1 MMKRRLLRLRARR
14 AFSLPLVLALSLLLV
29 TALSAT
35 LLSVNGAVQVNES
48 MLHRRQAFHAAEGIS
63 LAALEMA
70 SAKLRTLPLKP
81 SMPEADPGF
90 DAAMTTLLASNKTAL
105 NTFMNDPANVAL
117 LTPPG
122 YTLLP
127 ETSTTKF
134 TIDDLGRPTLKEL
147 DDGPFSGMFGLV
159 QPLTLSIAVRRDND
173 RTPATQ
179 RVQAQVDRAT
189 LSMFQ
194 FYVFSDV
201 YLDLDPGGPVD
212 AKGRIHTNQDF
223 CVAGEPRID
232 TVTAAGDILMSNRD
246 GQRCRRRASEHNNI
260 RIATDDAFSTFAT
273 LTKDHDAADW
283 VSYART
289 TFGGHV
295 FDSAHGVGPLRMPLS
310 GRPRVQA
317 GASVLA
323 MEQVSDPGDDS
334 LLVPIAQA
342 KEDNTTNMRFLVDP
356 MLVSEPDDVREQKFA
371 FKADVRIIDG
381 VWFVR
386 DPSNPRD
393 IGTPIWSDHP
403 GNGSTSY
410 AGNVAATVTTRTI
423 GQEDLRSSEG
433 WGGNTPVQYSYYSFE
448 PDSAAGTLRWA
459 RAGASPRAV
468 ISYGLLDN
476 AGGDL
481 WNPGTYTTT
490 PTSGSPGVVGPS
502 STLPQFLA
510 GARSGFKDGWLE
522 TRSESLDAPP
532 TGSDPGNSAVETKRS
547 RMLPINFDVLAFI
560 DALQTC
566 APGQSELGSYFP
578 GTCTGNPSARTFN
591 GVVYVASTWP
601 GSMDGLGDTAAAST
615 FAKLSPFHAENNT
628 DGNVVA
634 DPGLPMPLCFAS
646 ASTPP
651 TIRGAPT
658 PLSPTTPPALSTT
671 LTRCDQMGRAT
682 TNHSF
687 PTMLRLFNARHIHPA
702 SSTTYPG
709 TSIVVRA
716 DVLPR
721 GLTIATNLPVV
732 VMGNA
737 NVDTTPQRLR
747 TDALPTNDHFVPFLV
762 AGDRFYRFSTNWQD
776 ERANWVQPMNA
787 NARPAVPTKQFL
799 EILAGWNPTPSTPLS
814 GHDHSSDGFED
825 FPRYLECWGGAN
837 PVTYAGSI
845 VVGFASVYTRS
856 GANNGD
862 GNINVPAGFTF
873 ATCFPARDEG
883 YDFHLENPVNQPPG
897 APQILAQSVGYF
909 TAR

>member
-1 MMKRRLLRLRARR
+1 MIARLVRRLRARR
-14 AFSLPLVLALSLLLV
+14 GYALPIVLALSLLLV

-35 LLSVNGAVQVNES
+35 LLSINSSVQVNES

-63 LAALEMA
+63 LAALEIA
-70 SAKLRTLPLKP
+70 SARLRTLPLKP
-81 SMPEADPGF
+81 AIPEADPAF
-90 DAAMTTLLASNKTAL
+90 EPAMTTLLNDNKANLTAFL
-105 NTFMNDPANVAL
+105 NDPTNVAT

-127 ETSTTKF
+127 ESSSTKF
-134 TIDDLGRPTLKEL
+134 VVDDLGRPSLKEL
-147 DDGPFSGMFGLV
+147 DGGPFDGMYALV
-159 QPLTLSIAVRRDND
+159 QSLKLSISVRRDND

-189 LSMFQ
+189 MSMFQ

-201 YLDLDPGGPVD
+201 YLDLDPGGTVD
-212 AKGRIHTNQDF
+212 ARGRIHTNQDF
-223 CVAGEPRID
+223 CVAGQPRID

-246 GQRCRRRASEHNNI
+246 GHRCRRRAGESNNI
-260 RIATDDAFSTFAT
+260 RIATNNSFSAFAT
-273 LTKDHDAADW
+273 MTRDHDAADW
-283 VSYART
+283 LSYARN
-289 TFGGHV
+289 TFNNHAL
-295 FDSAHGVGPLRMPLS
+295 DSAHGVGPLRMPLS

-317 GASVLA
+317 GANVLA
-323 MEQVSDPGDDS
+323 MERVTDPGDDS

-342 KEDNTTNMRFLVDP
+342 KEDNTTSMRFLVDP
-356 MLVSEPDDVREQKFA
+356 MLESEPDDVREQKFA
-371 FKADVRIIDG
+371 FKADIRIIDG

-386 DPSNPRD
+386 DPANPRD
-393 IGTPIWSDHP
+393 IGTPVWSDHP
-403 GNGSTSY
+403 GRGSTSY
-410 AGNVAATVTTRTI
+410 TGNPSGIITTRTI
-423 GQEDLRSSEG
+423 GQEDIRATEG
-433 WGGNTPVQYSYYSFE
+433 WGHNTPLRYSYYSFDQ
-448 PDSAAGTLRWA
+448 PAPGDPATWA
-459 RAGASPRAV
+459 RSGASPRAV

-481 WNPGTYTTT
+481 WNPGRYTTT
-490 PTSGSPGVVGPS
+490 PTAGDEGAIGPA
-502 STLPQFLA
+502 STLAHFLD

-532 TGSDPGNSAVETKRS
+532 SGGDAGNTAVETKRS
-547 RMLPINFDVLAFI
+547 RILPINFDVLAFI

-566 APGQSELGSYFP
+566 APGQNELGKYFT
-578 GTCTGNPSARTFN
+578 GTCTGNPSAREFN

-601 GSMDGLGDTAAAST
+601 GSMDGLGDTPATST
-615 FAKLSPFHAENNT
+615 FAKLSPFHGENNPA
-628 DGNVVA
+628 GVAA

-646 ASTPP
+646 GSTPP
-651 TIRGAPT
+651 VPT
-658 PLSPTTPPALSTT
+658 SSTSPPPAVVTP

-682 TNHSF
+682 TYQSF
-687 PTMLRLFNARHIHPA
+687 PNMLRIFNARHINPP
-702 SSTTYPG
+702 TTTSYPG
-709 TSIVVRA
+709 TSIPVRA
-716 DVLPR
+716 GVLPR

-737 NVDTTPQRLR
+737 NIDTTPHRLR
-747 TDALPTNDHFVPFLV
+747 TDPLPSPDHFVPFLV

-787 NARPAVPTKQFL
+787 NARPAVPTTQYL

-825 FPRYLECWGGAN
+825 FPRYLECWGSAN

-862 GNINVPAGFTF
+862 GNINQPSGFTF

-909 TAR
+909 TSR

>member
-1 MMKRRLLRLRARR
+1 MMKRVLRRLRERR
-14 AFSLPLVLALSLLLV
+14 AFALPLVLALSLLLV
-29 TALSAT
+29 GALSTT
-35 LLSVNGAVQVNES
+35 LLSVHSAVQVNES

-70 SAKLRTLPLKP
+70 SSQLRALPLKP
-81 SMPEADPGF
+81 PLAESDPGYA
-90 DAAMTTLLASNKTAL
+90 AAMTTLLASNRAAL
-105 NTFMNDPANVAL
+105 NGFLNDPSNVAL
-117 LTPPG
+117 LTPTG

-127 ETSTTKF
+127 EASSTKF
-134 TIDDLGRPTLKEL
+134 SVDDLGEPKLKEL
-147 DDGPFSGMFGLV
+147 EGGPFDGMFALV

-179 RVQAQVDRAT
+179 RVQAQVERAT
-189 LSMFQ
+189 MSMFQ

-212 AKGRIHTNQDF
+212 ARGRIHTNQDF
-223 CVAGEPRID
+223 CVAGQPRID

-246 GQRCRRRASEHNNI
+246 GHRCRRRAGEGNNI
-260 RIATDDAFSTFAT
+260 RIATNDSFSAFAT

-289 TFGGHV
+289 TFGGRAL
-295 FDSAHGVGPLRMPLS
+295 DSAHGVGPLRMPLS

-323 MEQVSDPGDDS
+323 MEQVPDPGDDS

-342 KEDNTTNMRFLVDP
+342 REDNTTSMRFLVDP
-356 MLVSEPDDVREQKFA
+356 MLDTEPEDVREQKFA

-381 VWFVR
+381 VWFIR
-386 DPSNPRD
+386 DPANPRA
-393 IGTPIWSDHP
+393 IGTPVWSDHP

-410 AGNVAATVTTRTI
+410 AGNPAGIVTSQVV
-423 GQEDLRSSEG
+423 GQEDLRSSAG
-433 WGGNTPVQYSYYSFE
+433 WGGNTPLQYSYYSFE
-448 PDSAAGTLRWA
+448 PDTAPGTLRWA
-459 RAGASPRAV
+459 RSGASPRAV

-481 WNPGTYTTT
+481 WTPGTYTTA
-490 PTSGSPGVVGPS
+490 PTTTAPGAIGPAS
-502 STLPQFLA
+502 SLTHFLA

-522 TRSESLDAPP
+522 TRSESLDPP
-532 TGSDPGNSAVETKRS
+532 PSGSSPGNSAVETKRS
-547 RMLPINFDVLAFI
+547 RMLPINFDVLAFL

-566 APGQSELGSYFP
+566 APGQNELGSHFR
-578 GTCTGNPSARTFN
+578 GTCTGNKAAREFN
-591 GVVYVASTWP
+591 GIVYVAATWP
-601 GSMDGLGDTAAAST
+601 GSMDGLGDTPASST

-634 DPGLPMPLCFAS
+634 DPGLPMPLCFPSPS
-646 ASTPP
+646 APP
-651 TIRGAPT
+651 VITGAPA
-658 PLSPTTPPALSTT
+658 PLSPTSPPALATT

-682 TNHSF
+682 PNRSF
-687 PTMLRLFNARHIHPA
+687 PNMLRLFNARHISPPT
-702 SSTTYPG
+702 STTYPG
-709 TSIVVRA
+709 TSVVVRA
-716 DVLPR
+716 DVLPK

-747 TDALPTNDHFVPFLV
+747 TDPLPANDHFVPFLV
-762 AGDRFYRFSTNWQD
+762 AGDRFYRFSTRWQD
-776 ERANWVQPMNA
+776 ELANWVQPMNA
-787 NARPAVPTKQFL
+787 NARPATPTTQYL
-799 EILAGWNPTPSTPLS
+799 EVLAGWNPTPSTPLA

-825 FPRYLECWGGAN
+825 FPRYLECWGGSN

-862 GNINVPAGFTF
+862 GNINVPTGFTF

-883 YDFHLENPVNQPPG
+883 YDFHLENPANQPPG
-897 APQILAQSVGYF
+897 APQILAQSVGSF